1 MFVFSGTYSH
11 TENSKNIGIRQACR
25 STTAE
30 EIWFSSV
37 LQQADEERKWPQ
49 STVVVA
55 WFRAIPLQNICKKE
69 LLFL

>member
-11 TENSKNIGIRQACR
+11 TENSKNIGIGQVCR

-30 EIWFSSV
+30 EIWFSYV

-49 STVVVA
+49 RAVVVA
-55 WFRAIPLQNICKKE
+55 WFRAISLQNICK
-69 LLFL
+69 